1 MIQTYK
7 GECLLTMDDIEDQSV
22 DMVLCDLPYGT
33 TQCKWDSI
41 IPLDKLWEQYHRVC
55 KPEAAIVLT
64 SAQPFTTIL
73 ISSNID
79 NFKYSMV
86 YQKTYATN
94 WMNAKRRPMPD
105 HEDINV
111 FYRKQPTYNPQMV
124 HVGTK
129 TASHYG
135 GSELYASK
143 TEMKQSSRGGAED
156 RYPRTTLGPYSH
168 SKYDMPKEL
177 GIKCHP
183 TQKQQDLLQWLIK
196 TYSNENDTVLDNTM
210 GSGSTGVACIK
221 TNRKFI
227 GIEMSEEY
235 YDNAKKWLEFEDSRN
250 NLKEFI

>member
-7 GECLLTMDDIEDQSV
+7 GDCLLVMDDIEDQSV

-33 TQCKWDSI
+33 TQCEWDSI

-55 KPEAAIVLT
+55 KPDAAIVLT

-129 TASHYG
+129 TASFYG
-135 GSELYASK
+135 GSE
-143 TEMKQSSRGGAED
+143 TI
-156 RYPRTTLGPYSH
+156 TTGW
-168 SKYDMPKEL
+168 
-177 GIKCHP
+177 C
-183 TQKQQDLLQWLIK
+183 
-196 TYSNENDTVLDNTM
+196 
-210 GSGSTGVACIK
+210 
-221 TNRKFI
+221 
-227 GIEMSEEY
+227 
-235 YDNAKKWLEFEDSRN
+235 
-250 NLKEFI
+250 